1 MKNDFKIIEEYEK
14 LIFKDT
20 AIEIMF
26 IMDLTGSIGIWLNE
40 AKNNKKKITEK
51 ISDKFPIGN
60 KLDNRK
66 LIIIIYLIKNVYL
79 LIYMNKN
86 SSEFHRL

>member
-1 MKNDFKIIEEYEK
+1 MKQKII
-14 LIFKDT
+14 
-20 AIEIMF
+20 
-26 IMDLTGSIGIWLNE
+26 
-40 AKNNKKKITEK
+40 KKITEK
-51 ISDKFPIGN
+51 ISDKFPIGK

-66 LIIIIYLIKNVYL
+66 LIIIIYLMKKVYL